1 MITLL
6 SKSKQTFAVWVRMKS
21 CDSCDT
27 FVVLADRG
35 QNVIFGKNSDRPL
48 GEVQEVVLVP
58 AKLRPKGKLQ
68 VSKYK

>member
-1 MITLL
+1 
-6 SKSKQTFAVWVRMKS
+6 MKS

-58 AKLRPKGKLQ
+58 SKLRSKGKLQ
-68 VSKYK
+68 VSKF

>member
-1 MITLL
+1 
-6 SKSKQTFAVWVRMKS
+6 MKS

-35 QNVIFGKNSDRPL
+35 RNVIFGKNSDRPL

-58 AKLRPKGKLQ
+58 AKLRSKGKLQ
-68 VSKYK
+68 VS